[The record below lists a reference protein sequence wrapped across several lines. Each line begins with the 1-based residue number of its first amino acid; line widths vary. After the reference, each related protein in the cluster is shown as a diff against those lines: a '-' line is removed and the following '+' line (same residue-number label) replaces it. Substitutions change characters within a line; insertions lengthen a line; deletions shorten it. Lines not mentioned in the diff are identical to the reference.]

1 MLPINRG
8 TVIRYD
14 MRGQYAPTHVQPALS
29 KTLIILASMVGSSGC
44 ASFDGFQRHP
54 EPSSVPIEARRAL
67 YYGPNADDDY
77 YKAAPASRQP
87 LRDKLVYGKM
97 QVLED
102 DFQDFEQSLNSAGNY
117 ISIGGDLT
125 ALALSGA
132 AAVTGTAATKSALA
146 AASGGIVGA
155 QGAINKDIYYQ
166 KTLPALI
173 AQMQANRAKVVL
185 EITQNLKQSD
195 VAYPLSAAELDLQ
208 ALREAGGLLSAVND
222 ISQQATA
229 QKNTSNAEI
238 QKLQSLTFAN
248 TPSATKLQ
256 AWLYT
261 GDKVDQAHYDALQ
274 DWLNQQSE
282 PSLKGQNYPPAAF
295 VSGDTTDTTLE
306 PVRKRALAD
315 PKLNIPP

>member
-1 MLPINRG
+1 LI
-8 TVIRYD
+8 I
-14 MRGQYAPTHVQPALS
+14 S
-29 KTLIILASMVGSSGC
+29 TLILGSAGC

-54 EPSSVPIEARRAL
+54 EASSAPIDSRRAL
-67 YYGPNADDDY
+67 YYGLNADDDY
-77 YKAAPASRQP
+77 YKAVAAARQP
-87 LRDKLVYGKM
+87 IRDKLVYGKM

-117 ISIGGDLT
+117 ISVGGDLT
-125 ALALSGA
+125 ALALSAA

-185 EITQNLKQSD
+185 KITQNLKQSD
-195 VAYPLSAAELDLQ
+195 TAYPLSAAELDLQ

-222 ISQQATA
+222 ISQQATT
-229 QKNTSNAEI
+229 QKNSSNAEI

-274 DWLNQQSE
+274 AWLNQQPE
-282 PSLKGQNYPPAAF
+282 PLLKGQSYPPAAF
-295 VSGDTTDTTLE
+295 VSGDTSDTTLE
-306 PVRKRALAD
+306 PIRKRALAD
-315 PKLNIPP
+315 PALNIPP